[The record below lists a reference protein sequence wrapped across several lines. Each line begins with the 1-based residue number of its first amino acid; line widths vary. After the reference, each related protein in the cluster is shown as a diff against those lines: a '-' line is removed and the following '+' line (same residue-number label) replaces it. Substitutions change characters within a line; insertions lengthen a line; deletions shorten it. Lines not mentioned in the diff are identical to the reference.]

1 MFENI
6 LGQAAIVERLAS
18 DVQNNRLPSSLLFDG
33 ENYSGKMT
41 AALELARILSCDKK
55 TAHWN
60 CTCLSCEEH
69 RRLIHPY
76 LIITGTRYFYEE
88 IQASAAILKR
98 DRSRGCR
105 YMFVRNVRKLI
116 KRFDPLLWEGEENK
130 VKKASPLL
138 EKISSRLNIILP
150 DTIDESSPLPT
161 EPLPPK
167 EEKNFIKAIDD
178 IAELS
183 KKLADIVPRAMPVN
197 QIRKIAIWSRRT
209 SGDKRKVVII
219 ENVEQLLESSSNSL
233 LKILEEPPQGL
244 SLILIT
250 SQRKQV
256 MQTILSRVR
265 PYYFNPRNKKD
276 INEITQR
283 VFKEN
288 DKTYAS
294 LRQYFISFGDHD
306 YVKIKSGVKLFLNA
320 VQNKDDSFPYS
331 EAKMEKNLFYL
342 LLEEL
347 YNELREWLYKEVDK
361 GHIAHSFETVDE
373 FRKLIHQARESV
385 SVYNQSPLLIWE
397 ELFFRMRSLV

>member
-6 LGQAAIVERLAS
+6 LGQATIVERLSS
-18 DVQNNRLPSSLLFDG
+18 DVKNNRLPSSLLFDG

-41 AALELARILSCDKK
+41 AALELARVLSCNNK
-55 TAHWN
+55 AAPWN
-60 CTCLSCEEH
+60 CTCRSCEEH

-76 LIITGTRYFYEE
+76 LVLTGTRYFYEE
-88 IQASAAILKR
+88 IQASASILKR

-105 YMFVRNVRKLI
+105 YMYIRNVRKLI

-130 VKKASPLL
+130 VKKASPLID
-138 EKISSRLNIILP
+138 KISTKLNLILP
-150 DTIDESSPLPT
+150 DTLTATANLST
-161 EPLPPK
+161 EPLAPK
-167 EEKNFIKAIDD
+167 EEKSFVKAIDE

-183 KKLADIVPRAMPVN
+183 KKLAGMVPASLPIN

-250 SQRKQV
+250 SQKKQV

-265 PYYFNPRNKKD
+265 PYYFYPRGKKE
-276 INEITQR
+276 INEITKR
-283 VFKEN
+283 VFKEEE
-288 DKTYAS
+288 KTFAS
-294 LRQYFISFGDHD
+294 LRQYFISFGDYD
-306 YVKIKSGVKLFLNA
+306 YAKIKIRVKDFLYS
-320 VQNKDDSFPYS
+320 VQNKDQSFPYT
-331 EAKMEKNLFYL
+331 EAKMEKGLFYL

-347 YNELREWLYKEVDK
+347 YNELRDWLYNEVDK
-361 GHIAHSFETVDE
+361 GHISHSFETVDE
-373 FRKLIHQARESV
+373 YRKLIHQARESV

-397 ELFFRMRSLV
+397 ELYFRMRDPA